1 MITVKIKDGK
11 IIPINGKM
19 RLDVQLRVNDSVIV
33 TNIETN
39 ERIEVIKDQFGNLK
53 LKDNQNEVF
62 VYCLSINGKDKY
74 IKTPSKEKMEKN
86 LMFIFGNKEETK
98 EILAS
103 AKLVIEEEN
112 IKIDIDMTYP
122 DTEPSDGIC
131 VD

>member
-11 IIPINGKM
+11 IIPVVGAM
-19 RLDVQLRVNDSVIV
+19 RLDVQLKISDSAIV
-33 TNIETN
+33 TDMGTN
-39 ERIEVIKDQFGNLK
+39 KKIEVIKDQFGNLK

-103 AKLVIEEEN
+103 AKLVTEKEN

-122 DTEPSDGIC
+122 DTELSDGIC